1 MPPSRSDA
9 EALERLRERLQRTQD
24 AASRL
29 AEEAAAERD
38 RARDGR
44 PPLAGWDVPGRAED
58 ANTEIEALLS
68 LLSTLRDVLP
78 PELRA
83 QLAELARALLVFVRA
98 VLEWAIDRLEIEA
111 RAGRDAAGGD
121 DDTSAGVQDIPIT

>member
-1 MPPSRSDA
+1 MPRSRSEA
-9 EALERLRERLQRTQD
+9 EALERLRERLQQTQA

-38 RARDGR
+38 RARGDK
-44 PPLAGWDVPGRAED
+44 PPLAGWDVPRRAEE
-58 ANTEIEALLS
+58 ANAEVEALLS

-98 VLEWAIDRLEIEA
+98 VLEWAIDRLELEA
-111 RAGRDAAGGD
+111 RSASSRGD
-121 DDTSAGVQDIPIT
+121 DDGVEDIPIS